1 MTYYFKHYMKGLV
14 LSDEESVKE
23 KLFGFD
29 EAMEVNSNTVV
40 LHCASIIM
48 LMPFSRRDFRSKRL
62 SRNRWTAWL
71 LMIFQI
77 IWKHQ
82 NPPDCSKAK
91 FLITSAYR
99 SGMWSDD
106 VSCMLDLPAYSH
118 YICQA
123 IQWCDRRWLT
133 LELVSS
139 FDKNNPYYAHGWLIL
154 HCVSYSLRLVFIKT
168 QRQEI
173 QRIHNRWTIIFH

>member
-1 MTYYFKHYMKGLV
+1 
-14 LSDEESVKE
+14 
-23 KLFGFD
+23 
-29 EAMEVNSNTVV
+29 
-40 LHCASIIM
+40 
-48 LMPFSRRDFRSKRL
+48 
-62 SRNRWTAWL
+62 
-71 LMIFQI
+71 MIFQI

-91 FLITSAYR
+91 FLIMSAYR

-106 VSCMLDLPAYSH
+106 VSCMFDLPAYSH

-133 LELVSS
+133 LKLVSS

-154 HCVSYSLRLVFIKT
+154 HFVSYFS
-168 QRQEI
+168 EI
-173 QRIHNRWTIIFH
+173 RIHQNTKIGTVKNAQNLSSLIFLMRNGSFQLIHITCKHSEDWYWETTVGFGSSLHVEASILSTAMSMGRVLIR